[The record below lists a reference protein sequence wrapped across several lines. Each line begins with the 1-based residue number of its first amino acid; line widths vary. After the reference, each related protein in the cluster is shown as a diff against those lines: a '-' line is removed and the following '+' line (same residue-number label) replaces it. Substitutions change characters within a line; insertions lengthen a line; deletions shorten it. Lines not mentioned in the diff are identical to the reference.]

1 MSNFTITQLQ
11 CNDYYNGFLQLLEQL
26 TTVNSNEISHDDFSK
41 YMEKINSTV
50 FVVKHDTDGKII
62 ATATALIENKF
73 IHKLSSVCHIE
84 DVVVDS
90 KYRNNGLGKKLID
103 HCVEYAKTKGC
114 YKIILNC
121 SEKNIQFYEKCGFK
135 NKNVEM
141 SLYI

>member
-11 CNDYYNGFLQLLEQL
+11 KNDYYNGFLRLLEQL
-26 TTVNSNEISHDDFSK
+26 TTVNSDEISYDDFSK
-41 YMEKINSTV
+41 YIDKIKSKV
-50 FVVKHDTDGKII
+50 FIIKDNTSNKII

-90 KYRNNGLGKKLID
+90 EYRNKGLGKKLIN
-103 HCVEYAKTKGC
+103 HCVEYAKSKGC

-121 SEKNIQFYEKCGFK
+121 SEKNIQFYEKCGFH

-141 SLYI
+141 SLYV

>member
-11 CNDYYNGFLQLLEQL
+11 CNDYHNGFLQLLEQL
-26 TTVNSNEISHDDFSK
+26 TTVNSNEISYDDFSK
-41 YMEKINSTV
+41 YIEKINSTV
-50 FVVKHDTDGKII
+50 FVIKNDADGRII

-90 KYRNNGLGKKLID
+90 KHRNNGLGKKLIE
-103 HCVEYAKTKGC
+103 HCVEYAKSKGC

>member
-11 CNDYYNGFLQLLEQL
+11 KNDYYNGFLQLLEQL
-26 TTVNSNEISHDDFSK
+26 TTVNSNEISYDDFSK
-41 YMEKINSTV
+41 YIDKIKSKV
-50 FVVKHDTDGKII
+50 FIIKNDSNDKII

-84 DVVVDS
+84 DVVIDVEH
-90 KYRNNGLGKKLID
+90 RNNGLGKKMIN
-103 HCVEYAKTKGC
+103 HCVEYAKSKGC

-121 SEKNIQFYEKCGFK
+121 SEKNVQFYEKCGFTT
-135 NKNVEM
+135 KNVEM